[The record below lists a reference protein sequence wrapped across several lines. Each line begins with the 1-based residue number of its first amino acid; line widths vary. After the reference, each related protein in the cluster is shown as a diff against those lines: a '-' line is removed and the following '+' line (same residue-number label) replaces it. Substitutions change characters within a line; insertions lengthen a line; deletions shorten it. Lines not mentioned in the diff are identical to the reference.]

1 MFPKQRSSVR
11 LSVRALNRFE
21 TALIQRLIALSGSE
35 QMSTSPANPPGY
47 GPPPST
53 PPKSLH
59 RLSEQLITIARQQS
73 RFLPAALVSARPPTS
88 IPSCASSP
96 PKTPACRDSAYRAS
110 VRICFAASTM
120 LTSAG
125 RTSVHFRVLKPRP
138 GPGHKPRRLHNQR
151 PRGDRPQRP
160 PFALSPERAA
170 NASVPLLKPLPP
182 PKKLLADKAYDCAAF
197 RDWLSRRGTT
207 PVIPNKINRRKPYP
221 HNKRAYRHRNKI
233 ERHVLPAQGCQTHR
247 YTLRQVRQ

>member
-53 PPKSLH
+53 LPKSLH

-73 RFLPAALVSARPPTS
+73 RFYRRPWCRQDHPGQS
-88 IPSCASSP
+88 SCASSP
-96 PKTPACRDSAYRAS
+96 PKTPACRDGAYRAS

-125 RTSVHFRVLKPRP
+125 RTSVHFRVLRSQS
-138 GPGHKPRRLHNQR
+138 GLTQIWSGERCSLALLRRLAIS
-151 PRGDRPQRP
+151 PTAGTRGEWM
-160 PFALSPERAA
+160 S
-170 NASVPLLKPLPP
+170 
-182 PKKLLADKAYDCAAF
+182 
-197 RDWLSRRGTT
+197 
-207 PVIPNKINRRKPYP
+207 
-221 HNKRAYRHRNKI
+221 
-233 ERHVLPAQGCQTHR
+233 
-247 YTLRQVRQ
+247 

>member
-53 PPKSLH
+53 LPKSLH

-73 RFLPAALVSARPPTS
+73 RFLPAALVSARPPRS

-138 GPGHKPRRLHNQR
+138 GPGHKPRRLHNQS

-160 PFALSPERAA
+160 PFALSPERR
-170 NASVPLLKPLPP
+170 PML
-182 PKKLLADKAYDCAAF
+182 
-197 RDWLSRRGTT
+197 RWQSRRAFAEAFAPAKETVGRQSLRLCRV
-207 PVIPNKINRRKPYP
+207 PRLAVP
-221 HNKRAYRHRNKI
+221 ARN
-233 ERHVLPAQGCQTHR
+233 HAGHSQQNQSPQT
-247 YTLRQVRQ
+247 LSS